1 MALFS
6 DQIGLRQPGAEIGVD
21 LTLLTE
27 AKNVDVVAGRNGL
40 DPAKARMLQPPGED
54 NMSIQPLLSRCH
66 LREGH
71 PDLKRDPG
79 LFGQNPHRADR
90 LQRGDDVVIERSNL
104 PRFVAK
110 MIGQLMTAAGVRLI
124 AVRECTSAFWAA
136 PQCGSQG
143 RSSRAW
149 RSINPG

>member
-6 DQIGLRQPGAEIGVD
+6 DQIGLRQPGPEIGVD
-21 LTLLTE
+21 LALLTQT
-27 AKNVDVVAGRNGL
+27 KNVDVVAGRNGL
-40 DPAKARMLQPPGED
+40 DPAKARMLQSPGED

-79 LFGQNPHRADR
+79 LFGQNPHRANGA
-90 LQRGDDVVIERSNL
+90 QRGDDVVIERSNL
-104 PRFVAK
+104 LRFVAK
-110 MIGQLMTAAGVRLI
+110 MIGQLMAAAGVRLI
-124 AVRECTSAFWAA
+124 AVREFTSAFWAA
-136 PQCGSQG
+136 PQCGLQS
-143 RSSRAW
+143 RSPLAG